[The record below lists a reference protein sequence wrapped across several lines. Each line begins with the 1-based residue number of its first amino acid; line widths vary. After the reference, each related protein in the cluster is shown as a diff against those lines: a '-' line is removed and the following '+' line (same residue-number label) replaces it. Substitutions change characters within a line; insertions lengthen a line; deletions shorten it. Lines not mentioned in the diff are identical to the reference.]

1 MTEKLLSELTTAQ
14 VGGPAKT
21 YVRATSEAGIIEAVS
36 AADAAGDPVL
46 IVGGGSNLLV
56 SDAGFDGTV
65 VHIASDGVEKLP
77 IPVCGG
83 ANVRLLHGRELD
95 IASIEIETPDD

>member
-21 YVRATSEAGIIEAVS
+21 YVRATSEAEIIEAVS
-36 AADAAGDPVL
+36 AADAAGEPVL

-56 SDAGFDGTV
+56 SDEGFNGTV
-65 VHIASDGVEKLP
+65 VHIASEGVEVLP
-77 IPVCGG
+77 IPACGG
-83 ANVRLLHGRELD
+83 ANVRVQAGT
-95 IASIEIETPDD
+95 IWDDLSLIHI

>member
-21 YVRATSEAGIIEAVS
+21 YVRATSEAEIIEAVS

-46 IVGGGSNLLV
+46 IVGGGSNLL
-56 SDAGFDGTV
+56 GFPTRDSTEPSCTSPPK
-65 VHIASDGVEKLP
+65 A
-77 IPVCGG
+77 
-83 ANVRLLHGRELD
+83 
-95 IASIEIETPDD
+95 

>member
-21 YVRATSEAGIIEAVS
+21 YVRATSEAEIIEAVS

-46 IVGGGSNLLV
+46 IVGGGSTRD
-56 SDAGFDGTV
+56 STEPSCTSPPKA
-65 VHIASDGVEKLP
+65 
-77 IPVCGG
+77 
-83 ANVRLLHGRELD
+83 
-95 IASIEIETPDD
+95 